1 MTTTGTEEKVNKPLD
16 PANFTEGEKKHIPVI
31 EAPETVTAGEPFEVT
46 VTVGSIPH
54 VMEEKHFI
62 EWIELYLHNKLIG
75 RKELS
80 PSVEKA
86 AKVAFR
92 VEADEA
98 LIAIKE
104 IETCRIRGVNICGN
118 CGEKSVI
125 TNLRAVEKCN
135 VHGVW
140 ESYRQIEVMSG
151 EEKEEGKK
159 CVWKA

>member
-1 MTTTGTEEKVNKPLD
+1 MATTGNEEKVNKPLD
-16 PANFTEGEKKHIPVI
+16 PANLTEGETKHIPVI
-31 EAPETVTAGEPFEVT
+31 KAPETAVAGEPFEVT
-46 VTVGSIPH
+46 ITVGGIPH

-62 EWIELYLHNKLIG
+62 EWIELYLHNELVG

-80 PSVEKA
+80 PSNEKA
-86 AKVAFR
+86 AKATSR
-92 VEADEA
+92 VEADKA
-98 LIAIKE
+98 LVAIKE
-104 IETCRIRGVNICGN
+104 IETCRVHGVNICGS

-135 VHGVW
+135 IHGVW
-140 ESYRQIEVMSG
+140 ETYRQIEVISG

>member
-1 MTTTGTEEKVNKPLD
+1 MTMIGNEEKINKPAD
-16 PANFTEGEKKHIPVI
+16 PANLTEGEKKHVPVI
-31 EAPETVTAGEPFEVT
+31 EAPEMVIAGRPFEVA

-62 EWIELYLHNKLIG
+62 EWVELYLHNKLVG
-75 RKELS
+75 RKELD
-80 PSVEKA
+80 PSGEKV
-86 AKVAFR
+86 AKVIFK

-104 IETCRIRGVNICGN
+104 IETCRVRGVNICGS

-125 TNLRAVEKCN
+125 ANLRAVEKCN
-135 VHGVW
+135 VHGIW
-140 ESYRQIEVMSG
+140 EEYKKIEIMSG
-151 EEKEEGKK
+151 EEREEGKK

>member
-1 MTTTGTEEKVNKPLD
+1 MTMIGTEEKINKPVDL
-16 PANFTEGEKKHIPVI
+16 ANLTEGEKKHTPVI
-31 EAPETVTAGEPFEVT
+31 EAPETVIAGESFEVI
-46 VTVGSIPH
+46 VTIGSIPH

-62 EWIELYLHNKLIG
+62 EWVELYLQNKLIG
-75 RKELS
+75 REELS
-80 PSVEKA
+80 PSGEKT
-86 AKVAFR
+86 AKVTFR

-104 IETCRIRGVNICGN
+104 IETCRVRGVNICGN

-125 TNLRAVEKCN
+125 ANLRAVEKCN
-135 VHGVW
+135 IHGVW
-140 ESYRQIEVMSG
+140 ETYRQIEVMSG

>member
-1 MTTTGTEEKVNKPLD
+1 MGIEEKINKPLD
-16 PANFTEGEKKHIPVI
+16 PVNLTEGEKKHIPVI
-31 EAPETVTAGEPFEVT
+31 EAPETVIAGELFEVT
-46 VTVGSIPH
+46 VMVGIIPH

-62 EWIELYLHNKLIG
+62 EWIELYLHNKLIE
-75 RKELS
+75 RKELF
-80 PSVEKA
+80 PSGE
-86 AKVAFR
+86 KVAKTTFR

-104 IETCRIRGVNICGN
+104 IETCRVHGVNICGN

-125 TNLRAVEKCN
+125 ANLHAVEKCN
-135 VHGVW
+135 IHGAW
-140 ESYRQIEVMSG
+140 EAHRRIEIISG